1 LDCFITYFWQGADDE
16 RLLVVVNYAANQSQ
30 CYIRIP
36 FPNLRDQQWRLE
48 DLLSDA
54 RYDRDGNDLEARGLY
69 LDMAP
74 WGYHV
79 FKLQKTPRGDLIAL
93 SGQSN

>member
-1 LDCFITYFWQGADDE
+1 
-16 RLLVVVNYAANQSQ
+16 VNYAANQSQ

-48 DLLSDA
+48 DLLSGA
-54 RYDRDGNDLEARGLY
+54 QYDRDGSDLISRGLY

-74 WGYHV
+74 WRYHV
-79 FKLQKTPRGDLIAL
+79 FRLEKLP
-93 SGQSN
+93 